1 MSAHAGTSRSL
12 GRRIGPSRVRWDR
25 IGRVALVLVLFGVMV
40 SYLNPVV
47 NLVDAWRDSKVGEET
62 LVELQREN
70 ASLQSQ
76 VDRAEDPLTMEREAR
91 KLGMVKP
98 GEQAYVIDG
107 LSD

>member
-1 MSAHAGTSRSL
+1 
-12 GRRIGPSRVRWDR
+12 
-25 IGRVALVLVLFGVMV
+25 VALVLVLFGVMV

>member
-1 MSAHAGTSRSL
+1 M
-12 GRRIGPSRVRWDR
+12 
-25 IGRVALVLVLFGVMV
+25 ALVIVLFGVMV

>member
-1 MSAHAGTSRSL
+1 
-12 GRRIGPSRVRWDR
+12 
-25 IGRVALVLVLFGVMV
+25 VALVLVLFGVMV

-70 ASLQSQ
+70 ASLLSQ